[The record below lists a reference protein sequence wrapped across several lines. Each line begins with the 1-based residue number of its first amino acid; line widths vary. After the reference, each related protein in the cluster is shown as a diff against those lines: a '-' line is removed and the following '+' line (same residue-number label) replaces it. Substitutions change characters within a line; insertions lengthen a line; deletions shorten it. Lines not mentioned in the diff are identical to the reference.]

1 MIIFLAKFLEPF
13 YTDNETK
20 IEEFIDIFFDRFAE
34 LAEEGL
40 IDATVEEVEEI
51 RSELE
56 AWVEDALDY
65 FAEFKTYD
73 PDNLTPDQ
81 KDRLTEFRSNLQ

>member
-1 MIIFLAKFLEPF
+1 M
-13 YTDNETK
+13 
-20 IEEFIDIFFDRFAE
+20 AE
-34 LAEEGL
+34 DGL
-40 IDATVEEVEEI
+40 IDLTVEEVEEI

-56 AWVEDALDY
+56 ALIENVLDY